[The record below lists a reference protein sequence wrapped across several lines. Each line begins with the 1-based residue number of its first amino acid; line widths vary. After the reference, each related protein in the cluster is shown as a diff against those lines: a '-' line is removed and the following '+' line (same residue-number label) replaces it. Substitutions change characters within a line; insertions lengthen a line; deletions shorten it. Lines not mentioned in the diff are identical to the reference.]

1 MKQTRIFLC
10 IALMLCLL
18 CGLRRSRARGGAAS
32 VAFAGRDPIG
42 RDPIARAPAQRADR
56 GPERRAGAF
65 PAPSAAATPAA
76 SPTAAPTPA
85 EPTPA
90 PTATAPAQ
98 PPTLSRVMEGLGRD
112 LATLTYDQLVLVL
125 ADGSACRVYA
135 YDKGEGGIWV
145 KALGFSGFVGEKGVS
160 SAKREGDKRTPAGI
174 FRLGFAF
181 GSEETPNP
189 DYPFRAV
196 TQESFWVDDPDS
208 RFYNLWVEG
217 EAERD
222 WSSAERLANSPTAYA
237 LAVRCGVQLRPGGGA
252 GQGLGDLPARGGRAH
267 LRLHRAGEGGPDG
280 AGAVAGRGRLP
291 AHRHRAGRLGARLP
305 AHGVGEE
312 VLLRDAPAVPKA
324 APWPGA

>member
-18 CGLRRSRARGGAAS
+18 CGCAGPAPVVELRPSPSPGATPS
-32 VAFAGRDPIG
+32 GETPS
-42 RDPIARAPAQRADR
+42 PAPLPSAQTAAPSAA
-56 GPERRAGAF
+56 PE
-65 PAPSAAATPAA
+65 PSPLPSAAATPAA

-85 EPTPA
+85 EATPA

-181 GSEETPNP
+181 GREETPNP

-208 RFYNLWVEG
+208 RFYNQWVEG

-237 LAVRCGVQLRPGGGA
+237 LAVVVEYNYGQEAEPGKGSAIFLHVGDEPTSGCIALEKADLTALVQWLDEDASPRIVIA
-252 GQGLGDLPARGGRAH
+252 Q
-267 LRLHRAGEGGPDG
+267 DG
-280 AGAVAGRGRLP
+280 
-291 AHRHRAGRLGARLP
+291 
-305 AHGVGEE
+305 
-312 VLLRDAPAVPKA
+312 
-324 APWPGA
+324 

>member
-18 CGLRRSRARGGAAS
+18 CGCAGPAPVVELRPSPSPGATPSGATPS
-32 VAFAGRDPIG
+32 P
-42 RDPIARAPAQRADR
+42 APLPSAQTAAPSAA
-56 GPERRAGAF
+56 PE
-65 PAPSAAATPAA
+65 PSPLPSAAATPAA

-135 YDKGEGGIWV
+135 YDKGEGGIWE

-174 FRLGFAF
+174 FRLGSAF
-181 GSEETPNP
+181 GNEETPNP

-208 RFYNLWVEG
+208 RFYNQWVEG

-237 LAVRCGVQLRPGGGA
+237 LAVVVEYNYGQEAEPGKGSAIFLHVGDEPTSGCIALEKADLTALVQWLDEDASPRIVIA
-252 GQGLGDLPARGGRAH
+252 Q
-267 LRLHRAGEGGPDG
+267 DG
-280 AGAVAGRGRLP
+280 
-291 AHRHRAGRLGARLP
+291 
-305 AHGVGEE
+305 
-312 VLLRDAPAVPKA
+312 
-324 APWPGA
+324 